1 MNSITSNL
9 KTYCSLLHFESR
21 NETLLEQNL
30 LQNETKSENEA
41 PLEMVLVKK
50 QSMLVLLLLFTYYH
64 NAHGQAYI
72 YIYISLQEN
81 TNLTTAK
88 IVVISSEKKAYE
100 EMAMKGVSS
109 LYDCRKRRFVAIS
122 SLISEVIFSS

>member
-1 MNSITSNL
+1 MFNVIFL
-9 KTYCSLLHFESR
+9 FL
-21 NETLLEQNL
+21 
-30 LQNETKSENEA
+30 
-41 PLEMVLVKK
+41 
-50 QSMLVLLLLFTYYH
+50 ML
-64 NAHGQAYI
+64 YI
-72 YIYISLQEN
+72 YILFIIFEIIFTLQEN